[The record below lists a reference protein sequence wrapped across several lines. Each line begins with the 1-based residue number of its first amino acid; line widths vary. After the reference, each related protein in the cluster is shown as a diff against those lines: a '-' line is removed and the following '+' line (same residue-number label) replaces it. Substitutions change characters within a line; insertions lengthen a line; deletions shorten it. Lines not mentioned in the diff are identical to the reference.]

1 MIIYILSPASS
12 SPFFAYEDTNNFCRF
27 MQTPLLSPYV
37 RICSG
42 MLIST

>member
-1 MIIYILSPASS
+1 
-12 SPFFAYEDTNNFCRF
+12 

-42 MLIST
+42 MLISTLFFPFDSLRTEYELQVEKPNYV